1 MNRKIRI
8 IALLTVIV
16 MSISAL
22 SGCSVIRSFIEG
34 VIGGANPTASPAAT
48 AAQPTAAP
56 TEAPVPTEE
65 TASEAS
71 LALTQLDLEIFSSYE
86 TSDAISYHLAISDP
100 SSYALTEEPETGWGP
115 FSYEESASATEE
127 EKAWL
132 ERLTAIDRDALTESE
147 QLTYD
152 TLEQYLTWSIE
163 SFDYYYFDE
172 VLDTLVGLHSNLPL
186 NMVFY
191 TMKTV
196 EDAEGYL
203 TLLADTPRLME
214 LVLAFEQEK
223 SAAGYFMTDDA
234 LNQVLDQL
242 QDVID
247 ARDTLFLRTTFGDSI
262 SEIDMSSE
270 QRAELEARNDEY
282 VDALVDSYQMLYDGL
297 KKLSGT
303 CTNEAGLE
311 AYGEAGKKYFE
322 LSLAQSA
329 CSTVTPDEAAKM
341 LRDEITYQVS
351 VIQDSYTKDPTVYDN
366 YDQIELSVGTTEE
379 NLAYLEK
386 LMAKYYPELPEH
398 TITFMDCPEELED
411 QFSPAAYLI
420 PPIDDPT
427 ENLIILNAKTLGD
440 DTRYLDTLAHE
451 GYPGHMYHY
460 QYIRTLI
467 GQTGLTRQALDL
479 TGYYEAWSQSGELFF
494 DSYNL
499 EFSNVYC
506 KFMNANS
513 NLGNLLLPALF
524 SIEVNYNGATEQ
536 DIYDEC
542 VQYYGEDGAAELA
555 PIYYQYAVEN
565 PFYFLKYAMGYTI
578 YQQEFR
584 KAKDA
589 LGYKLDLTEYHK
601 TFLDMGPT
609 YFNFII
615 PVLDSYID
623 SHKS

>member
-1 MNRKIRI
+1 MNRKIRFV
-8 IALLTVIV
+8 ALLVVIM
-16 MSISAL
+16 MSVSAI
-22 SGCSVIRSFIEG
+22 SGCSIIRPFVEG
-34 VIGGANPTASPAAT
+34 LMEGTQATSTPAAT
-48 AAQPTAAP
+48 PQPTVAP
-56 TEAPVPTEE
+56 TQAPVPTEE
-65 TASEAS
+65 PVNEAS
-71 LALTQLDLEIFSSYE
+71 LALTQLDLEIFSKYE
-86 TSDAISYHLAISDP
+86 TSDALSYHLAISDP

-115 FSYEESASATEE
+115 FTYEESASATEE

-132 ERLTAIDRDALTESE
+132 ERLSAIDREALNADE

-196 EDAEGYL
+196 EDVEGYL
-203 TLLADTPRLME
+203 TLIEDTPRLMQ

-223 SAAGYFMTDDA
+223 SKAGYFMTDNA
-234 LNQVLDQL
+234 LEQVLDQL

-247 ARDTLFLRTTFGDSI
+247 AKGTLFLYSTFDDSI
-262 SEIDMSSE
+262 AEIEMSDE
-270 QRAELEARNDEY
+270 QRTEFQTRNDAY
-282 VDALVDSYQMLYDGL
+282 VDALIDSYQALYDGL
-297 KKLSGT
+297 KELSGT

-311 AYGEAGKKYFE
+311 AYGETGKKYFE

-329 CSTVTPDEAAKM
+329 CSTVTPDEAAQM
-341 LRDEITYQVS
+341 LRDEIEYQVS
-351 VIQDSYTKDPTVYDN
+351 VIQDCYSKDSTVYDN
-366 YDQIELSVGTTEE
+366 YDQIDLSVGTTEE
-379 NLAYLEK
+379 NLAFLEK

-398 TITFMDCPEELED
+398 TITFMDCPQELED

-427 ENLIILNAKTLGD
+427 ENLIILNTKTLED

-467 GQTGLTRQALDL
+467 EKTGLTRQALDL

-536 DIYDEC
+536 DIYNEC
-542 VQYYGEDGAAELA
+542 IEYYGEDGAKELA
-555 PIYYQYAVEN
+555 PVYYQYAVEN

-578 YQQEFR
+578 YQQEYR

-601 TFLDMGPT
+601 AFLDLGPT
-609 YFNFII
+609 YFNFIL
-615 PVLDSYID
+615 PVLDDYIA